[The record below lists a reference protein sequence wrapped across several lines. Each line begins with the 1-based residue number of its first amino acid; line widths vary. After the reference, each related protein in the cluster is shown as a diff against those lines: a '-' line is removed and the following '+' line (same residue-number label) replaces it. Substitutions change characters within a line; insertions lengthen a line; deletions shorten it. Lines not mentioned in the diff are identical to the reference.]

1 VKKDNVYTLGI
12 ETSCDDTAAS
22 ILLNNKVL
30 SSVISSQDIHKL
42 YGGVVP
48 ELASREHQKLITPVV
63 NEAIIRSGIDKKQI
77 NSVAF
82 TRGPGLLGSLL
93 VGTSFAKSL
102 SIGLEV
108 PLIEI
113 NHMQAHILS
122 IFIDSDQK
130 PPNFPFLALTV
141 SGGHTQFVIVK
152 DYFEMEEIGKT
163 LDDAVGEAFDKSGKI
178 IGLDYPSGPIIDKLS
193 KKGDPN
199 AFEFTKPKVE
209 GLNFSF
215 SGLKTGFMNFIKKE
229 SSGNKDFIKNRL
241 NDICASIQS
250 TIIEILIE
258 KIVSAVEITQ
268 IKDIVICGGVSAN
281 SMLREKTISLGRDN
295 KWKVY
300 FPEIHYSTD
309 NAAMIAVAGY
319 LKYKE
324 SITSD
329 LSCSANARYKI

>member
-1 VKKDNVYTLGI
+1 LKKNNVYTLGI

-22 ILLNNKVL
+22 MLLNNKVL

-63 NEAIIRSGIDKKQI
+63 NEAIVRSGIDKKQI

-102 SIGLEV
+102 SIGLDV

-122 IFIDSDQK
+122 IFIDGDQK

-141 SGGHTQFVIVK
+141 SGGHTQLVIVK
-152 DYFEMEEIGKT
+152 DYFEMEEIGRT

-241 NDICASIQS
+241 NDICASIQN
-250 TIIEILIE
+250 TIIDILIE

-281 SMLREKTISLGRDN
+281 SMLRKKTISLGRNN

-309 NAAMIAVAGY
+309 NAAMIAIAGF

>member
-1 VKKDNVYTLGI
+1 LKKHNIYTLGI
-12 ETSCDDTAAS
+12 ETSCDDTAAA

-48 ELASREHQKLITPVV
+48 EIASREHQKLITPVV

-102 SIGLEV
+102 SIGLDV

-122 IFIDSDQK
+122 IFIDNDQK

-141 SGGHTQFVIVK
+141 SGGHTQLVIVK
-152 DYFEMEEIGKT
+152 DYFQMEEIGRT
-163 LDDAVGEAFDKSGKI
+163 LDDAAGEAFDKSGKV

-193 KKGDPN
+193 KKGDPY
-199 AFEFTKPKVE
+199 AFKFTKPKVE

-229 SSGNKDFIKNRL
+229 SLANKDFIKNRI
-241 NDICASIQS
+241 NDICASIQN
-250 TIIEILIE
+250 TIIDILIE
-258 KIVSAVEITQ
+258 KIISAVEITQ
-268 IKDIVICGGVSAN
+268 IKHIVICGGVSAN
-281 SMLREKTISLGRDN
+281 SVLREKINSIGGDN

-300 FPEIHYSTD
+300 FPKIHYSTD
-309 NAAMIAVAGY
+309 NAAMIGVAGY
-319 LKYKE
+319 LKYKD
-324 SITSD
+324 SIISD
-329 LSCSANARYKI
+329 LSCSATARYKI

>member
-1 VKKDNVYTLGI
+1 LKKHNIYTLGI
-12 ETSCDDTAAS
+12 ETSCDDTAAA

-48 ELASREHQKLITPVV
+48 EIASREHQKLITPVV

-102 SIGLEV
+102 SIGLDV

-122 IFIDSDQK
+122 IFIDNDQK

-141 SGGHTQFVIVK
+141 SGGHTQLVIVK
-152 DYFEMEEIGKT
+152 DYFQMEEIGRT
-163 LDDAVGEAFDKSGKI
+163 LDDAAGEAFDKSGKV

-193 KKGDPN
+193 KKGDPY
-199 AFEFTKPKVE
+199 AFKFTKPKVE

-229 SSGNKDFIKNRL
+229 SLANKDFIKNRI
-241 NDICASIQS
+241 NDICASIQN
-250 TIIEILIE
+250 TIIDILIE
-258 KIVSAVEITQ
+258 KIIRAVEITQ
-268 IKDIVICGGVSAN
+268 IKHIVICGGVSAN
-281 SMLREKTISLGRDN
+281 SVLREKINSIGGDN

-300 FPEIHYSTD
+300 FPKIHYSTD
-309 NAAMIAVAGY
+309 NAAMIGVAGY
-319 LKYKE
+319 LKYKD
-324 SITSD
+324 SIISD
-329 LSCSANARYKI
+329 LSCSATARYKI

>member
-1 VKKDNVYTLGI
+1 MKKDSVYTLGI

-30 SSVISSQDIHKL
+30 SSVISSQDVHKL

-250 TIIEILIE
+250 TIIDILIE

-281 SMLREKTISLGRDN
+281 SMLRKKIISLGRDN

>member
-1 VKKDNVYTLGI
+1 VKKDSIYTLGI

-102 SIGLEV
+102 SIGLNV

-193 KKGDPN
+193 KRGDPN

-229 SSGNKDFIKNRL
+229 SSGNKDFIKDRL
-241 NDICASIQS
+241 NDICASIQN
-250 TIIEILIE
+250 TIIDILIE

-309 NAAMIAVAGY
+309 NAAMIAIAGY

>member
-1 VKKDNVYTLGI
+1 MKEHNIYTLGI

-30 SSVISSQDIHKL
+30 SSIISSQDIHKL

-63 NEAIIRSGIDKKQI
+63 NEAIVRSGIDKKQI

-250 TIIEILIE
+250 TIIDILIE

-295 KWKVY
+295 KWKVN

>member
-1 VKKDNVYTLGI
+1 MKEHSIYTLGI

-30 SSVISSQDIHKL
+30 SNVISSQDIHKL

-48 ELASREHQKLITPVV
+48 ELASREHQKLITPIV
-63 NEAIIRSGIDKKQI
+63 NEAIIKSGINKNQI

-102 SIGLEV
+102 SIGLDV

-113 NHMQAHILS
+113 NHMQAHILC
-122 IFIDSDQK
+122 IFIESDQK

-141 SGGHTQFVIVK
+141 SGGHTQLVIVK
-152 DYFEMEEIGKT
+152 NYFQMEEIGRT
-163 LDDAVGEAFDKSGKI
+163 LDDAAGEAFDKSGKV

-199 AFEFTKPKVE
+199 AFKFTKPKVE

-229 SSGNKDFIKNRL
+229 SLANEDFIKNRL
-241 NDICASIQS
+241 NDICASIQN
-250 TIIEILIE
+250 TIIDILIE

-281 SMLREKTISLGRDN
+281 SMLRKKIISLGRDN

>member
-1 VKKDNVYTLGI
+1 MKKDSIYTLGI

-102 SIGLEV
+102 SIGLNV

-193 KKGDPN
+193 KRGDPN

-229 SSGNKDFIKNRL
+229 SSGNKDFIKDRL
-241 NDICASIQS
+241 NDICASIQN
-250 TIIEILIE
+250 TIIDILIE